1 MVQFEQPAAVV
12 IGAIE
17 TLVGGAL
24 LVSGIRSWASAA
36 VAMSSPARMR
46 GRTMNGTDDL
56 QATLALFARVES
68 NLVKLEGV
76 WNRLLELMPDGSVRR
91 ALST

>member
-1 MVQFEQPAAVV
+1 
-12 IGAIE
+12 
-17 TLVGGAL
+17 
-24 LVSGIRSWASAA
+24 
-36 VAMSSPARMR
+36 
-46 GRTMNGTDDL
+46 MNGTDDL